1 MYGKNSTEMETVERI
16 FRHLKVI
23 YRELIDCESLAVRE
37 NKRLRFMPCTG
48 LVNDIQFQK
57 SALRMLAFFSLLKR

>member
-23 YRELIDCESLAVRE
+23 YRELIDFESLAVRE
-37 NKRLRFMPCTG
+37 NKRLRFMPSTG
-48 LVNDIQFQK
+48 LVNDIEFQK
-57 SALRMLAFFSLLKR
+57 SALRMLAFISLLKR